1 MLKQQIQIKLS
12 QKLSPQQIQ
21 LMKLIQ
27 LSTQE
32 LEQRIQAEIGENPAL
47 DNGKEIDESG
57 VSLEED
63 NPEYSEDNID
73 IQDIDIDAYLS
84 DDEIPSYR
92 FQSNNQSS
100 NNEEKS
106 MPFSGRISF
115 HEYLENQLQNLIL
128 NDFEKPIAEF
138 LIGSIDGSGYL
149 RRSDEEIIDDLA
161 FTENIVLSKEELNM
175 VLKKIQSL
183 DPPGVAARSLQECL
197 SLQLERK
204 TKDRP
209 TIKIAKSVIDNGFEE
224 FSRKHY
230 NKLQD
235 RFQLTEG
242 KLRSVFDEISK
253 LNPKP
258 GGALSDYSQNNHILP
273 DFTLLIE
280 NGELKVTLNRR
291 NAPELHISNNYKEML
306 TGYSQDPNKSKS
318 QQEAIQFIKQ
328 KLDSAKWFI
337 DAIEQRHQTLYMTI
351 NAIVS
356 YQKEYFLTGDEHR
369 LKPMILKDIAD
380 IIKMDIS
387 TVSRVANSKYIDTP
401 YGVMLLKSLFSE
413 GMKNDEGEDV
423 STIEIKNILGK
434 LISKED
440 KKSPLADQAL
450 SSLLK
455 EKGFSVARRT
465 VAKYREQLDI
475 PVARLR
481 KSI

>member
-1 MLKQQIQIKLS
+1 MLKQQLQIKLS

-63 NPEYSEDNID
+63 NPEYGDDNID
-73 IQDIDIDAYLS
+73 IQDIDIDTYLS

-204 TKDRP
+204 TKDRS

-242 KLRSVFDEISK
+242 QLRSVFDEISK

-413 GMKNDEGEDV
+413 GMKNDDGEDV

-450 SSLLK
+450 SALLK

>member
-1 MLKQQIQIKLS
+1 MLKQQLQIKIS

-63 NPEYSEDNID
+63 NPEYGDDNID

-204 TKDRP
+204 TKDRS

-242 KLRSVFDEISK
+242 QLRSVFDEISK

-413 GMKNDEGEDV
+413 GMKNDDGEDV
-423 STIEIKNILGK
+423 STIEIKNILEK
-434 LISKED
+434 LISRED

-450 SSLLK
+450 SALLK

>member
-1 MLKQQIQIKLS
+1 MLKQQLQIKLS

-63 NPEYSEDNID
+63 NSEYGDDNID

-204 TKDRP
+204 TKDRS
-209 TIKIAKSVIDNGFEE
+209 TIKIAKSVIDSGFEE
-224 FSRKHY
+224 ISRKHY

-235 RFQLTEG
+235 KFQLTEV

-413 GMKNDEGEDV
+413 GMKNDDGEDV

-450 SSLLK
+450 SALLK

>member
-1 MLKQQIQIKLS
+1 MLKQQLQIKLS

-47 DNGKEIDESG
+47 DNGKEIDESE
-57 VSLEED
+57 VSQEEEY
-63 NPEYSEDNID
+63 PEYGEDIID
-73 IQDIDIDAYLS
+73 IQDIDIDTYLS

-100 NNEEKS
+100 DDEEKS
-106 MPFSGRISF
+106 MSFSGRISF

-128 NDFEKPIAEF
+128 DDFEKPIAEF
-138 LIGSIDGSGYL
+138 LIGSIDNSGYL

-161 FTENIVLSKEELNM
+161 FTENINLKKDQLNQ
-175 VLKKIQSL
+175 VLKKVQSL

-204 TKDRP
+204 TIERLTVK
-209 TIKIAKSVIDNGFEE
+209 TAKSIIDTSFEE

-230 NKLQD
+230 KKLQD
-235 RFQLTEG
+235 RFHLTEEE
-242 KLRSVFDEISK
+242 LRLVFDEISK

-280 NGELKVTLNRR
+280 NGELKVILNRR

-306 TGYSQDPNKSKS
+306 TGYSQDPNKSKH

-337 DAIEQRHQTLYMTI
+337 DAIEQRHQTLYLTI
-351 NAIVS
+351 NTIVS

-380 IIKMDIS
+380 VIKMDIS

-401 YGVMLLKSLFSE
+401 YGVMSLKSLFSE
-413 GMKNDEGEDV
+413 GMKNDQGEDV

-434 LISKED
+434 LIAEED
-440 KKSPLADQAL
+440 KKKPLADQAL
-450 SSLLK
+450 SALLK

-465 VAKYREQLDI
+465 VAKYREQLDL